1 MRFEIRGENRLGIT
15 RDVINVLTD
24 HGLDIRSFEVTTHYI
39 YADIPSIRPDRFE
52 PLAQALKRVP
62 GISDIREIDRLP
74 TERRRAQLHA
84 TLAALGDPVIA
95 VDANGRIAQANP
107 AAQKITGASE
117 KDLRDQDISN
127 ILIEPSIEDLRQS
140 GFRMPEHEVTLAG
153 QTYLLQVEP
162 IGHVD
167 DGSDTVE
174 DAPWGGVMVFHRAAR
189 LGRVMTAL
197 QDRSHT
203 GFDDIIGES
212 RAMVRVKSQAR
223 RLAGIDAPLLI
234 LGETGTGKELFARA
248 CHRASPRVDQPFLAL
263 NCAALPEGLAES
275 ELFGYAAGAFTSA
288 RRGGKPGLLE
298 LADGGTLFLDEIGE
312 LTPYLQAKLLRV
324 LQDGRFRRVGGT
336 DEITVDVRIISA
348 TNRDLEAMSQD
359 GSFREDLY
367 FRLNVL
373 GITLPPL
380 RDRIEDINDLARFF
394 IDRTAQQTE
403 RTPPRLANDALA
415 WLTSHDWPG
424 NVRELE
430 NTLFR
435 AVALLD
441 GDVLSARDLSSA
453 ATGTARKKTPA
464 IGPDSST
471 SAQDSNSGNNAPRD
485 TETGTAPG
493 NETARKPDLINA
505 ALSQEDFGA
514 GMALLEREMLAR
526 LYPDYPSSR
535 KLAERL
541 GMSHTAIANKL
552 RKYGIGS

>member
-24 HGLDIRSFEVTTHYI
+24 QGLDIRAFEVTTHHI
-39 YADIPSIRPDRFE
+39 YADIPAVRPERF
-52 PLAQALKRVP
+52 PALAKALKQIP
-62 GISDIREIDRLP
+62 GIFDITEIDRLP

-95 VDANGRIAQANP
+95 VDASGLIAQANP
-107 AAQKITGASE
+107 AAQAISATPE
-117 KDLRDQDISN
+117 MPLRDQDISS
-127 ILIEPSIEDLRQS
+127 ILAEPSIEDLRQG
-140 GFRMPEHEVTLAG
+140 GFHLPEREVALGG

-167 DGSDTVE
+167 DGSDSAD
-174 DAPWGGVMVFHRAAR
+174 DAPWGGVMVFHRPAR
-189 LGRVMTAL
+189 LGRVITAL

-203 GFDDIIGES
+203 GFDDIIGTS
-212 RAMVRVKSQAR
+212 RAMLRVKSQAE
-223 RLAGIDAPLLI
+223 RLAAIDAPLLI

-248 CHRASPRVDQPFLAL
+248 CHRASTRADQPFLAL

-324 LQDGRFRRVGGT
+324 LQDGSFRRVGGT

-348 TNRDLEAMSQD
+348 TNRDLEAMSHD
-359 GSFREDLY
+359 GTFREDLY

-380 RDRIEDINDLARFF
+380 RDRVEDIADLAAFF

-403 RTPPRLANDALA
+403 RATPRLARDGLD
-415 WLTSHDWPG
+415 WLCAHDWPG

-441 GDVLSARDLSSA
+441 GKTLGARDLADA
-453 ATGTARKKTPA
+453 ASGTASVAAPQPPNVAET
-464 IGPDSST
+464 
-471 SAQDSNSGNNAPRD
+471 AQDTTTPPTQQTDLIATALAQSDFNSGMD
-485 TETGTAPG
+485 
-493 NETARKPDLINA
+493 
-505 ALSQEDFGA
+505 
-514 GMALLEREMLAR
+514 LLEREMLAR

-535 KLAERL
+535 KLADRL
-541 GMSHTAIANKL
+541 GVSHTSIANKL
-552 RKYGIGS
+552 RKYGIGT

>member
-15 RDVINVLTD
+15 RDVINVLAD
-24 HGLDIRSFEVTTHYI
+24 QGLDIRAFEVTTHHI
-39 YADIPSIRPDRFE
+39 YADIPAVRPERF
-52 PLAQALKRVP
+52 LLLSHALKQIP
-62 GISDIREIDRLP
+62 GIFDITEIDRLP

-95 VDANGRIAQANP
+95 VDANGLIAQANP
-107 AAQKITGASE
+107 AAQAISGTPDKP
-117 KDLRDQDISN
+117 LRDQDISS
-127 ILIEPSIEDLRQS
+127 ILLEPSIEDLHQG
-140 GFRMPEHEVTLAG
+140 GFRLPEREVTLGG

-167 DGSDTVE
+167 DGSDVTD

-189 LGRVMTAL
+189 LGRVITAL
-197 QDRSHT
+197 QDRGHT
-203 GFDDIIGES
+203 DFDDIIGTS
-212 RAMVRVKSQAR
+212 RAMTRVKSQAQ
-223 RLAGIDAPLLI
+223 RLAAIDAPILI

-248 CHRASPRVDQPFLAL
+248 CHRASTRSDQPFLAL
-263 NCAALPEGLAES
+263 NCAAMPEGLAES

-288 RRGGKPGLLE
+288 RRGGKPGILE

-348 TNRDLEAMSQD
+348 TNRDLEAMSHD
-359 GSFREDLY
+359 GTFREDLY

-380 RDRIEDINDLARFF
+380 RDRIKDIADLATFF

-403 RTPPRLANDALA
+403 RSTPKLARDGLD
-415 WLTSHDWPG
+415 WLCSHDWPG

-441 GDVLSARDLSSA
+441 GDVLGARDLADA
-453 ATGTARKKTPA
+453 ASGTANAPEPSHQNTA
-464 IGPDSST
+464 EA
-471 SAQDSNSGNNAPRD
+471 AQDAPTTSD
-485 TETGTAPG
+485 Q
-493 NETARKPDLINA
+493 PDLIA
-505 ALSQEDFGA
+505 TALAQSDFNS
-514 GMALLEREMLAR
+514 GMNLLEREMLMR

-541 GMSHTAIANKL
+541 RVSHTSIANKL
-552 RKYGIGS
+552 RKYGIGT

>member
-1 MRFEIRGENRLGIT
+1 MRFEIRGENRVGIT
-15 RDVINVLTD
+15 RDVVNVLTD
-24 HGLDIRSFEVTTHYI
+24 QGLDIRAFEVTTHHI
-39 YADIPSIRPDRFE
+39 YADIPAIRPGRF
-52 PLAQALKRVP
+52 PLLAHALKQIP

-95 VDANGRIAQANP
+95 VDANGQIAQANP
-107 AAQKITGASE
+107 AAQSIAGTSE
-117 KDLRDQDISN
+117 KPLRDQDIST
-127 ILIEPSIEDLRQS
+127 ILAEPSIEDLRQS
-140 GFRMPEHEVTLAG
+140 GFRMPEHEVILGG

-167 DGSDTVE
+167 DGSDAADDE
-174 DAPWGGVMVFHRAAR
+174 PWGGVMVFHRAAR
-189 LGRVMTAL
+189 LGRVITAL

-203 GFDDIIGES
+203 GFDDIIGTS
-212 RAMVRVKSQAR
+212 RAMTRVKSQAQ
-223 RLAGIDAPLLI
+223 RLAAIDAPLLI

-248 CHRASPRVDQPFLAL
+248 CHRASTRADQPFLAL
-263 NCAALPEGLAES
+263 NCAAMPEGLAES

-336 DEITVDVRIISA
+336 DEIAVDVRIISA
-348 TNRDLEAMSQD
+348 TNRDLEAMSHD
-359 GSFREDLY
+359 GTFREDLY

-373 GITLPPL
+373 AITLPPL
-380 RDRIEDINDLARFF
+380 RDRIEDIADLARFF

-403 RTPPRLANDALA
+403 RPAPYLARDGLD
-415 WLTSHDWPG
+415 WLRAHDWPG

-441 GDVLSARDLSSA
+441 GDVLGAGDLTSA
-453 ATGTARKKTPA
+453 ATGTMTSADTP
-464 IGPDSST
+464 PSDSSLSPPANRQNNIAT
-471 SAQDSNSGNNAPRD
+471 SADPI
-485 TETGTAPG
+485 T
-493 NETARKPDLINA
+493 A
-505 ALSQEDFGA
+505 ALAQDDFNA
-514 GMALLEREMLAR
+514 GLDLLEREMLMR

-541 GMSHTAIANKL
+541 GVSHTSIANKL
-552 RKYGIGS
+552 RKYGIGQ

>member
-24 HGLDIRSFEVTTHYI
+24 QGLDIRTFEVTTHHI
-39 YADIPSIRPDRFE
+39 YADIPAIRPERF
-52 PLAQALKRVP
+52 PALASALKKIP
-62 GISDIREIDRLP
+62 GIFDITEIDRLP

-95 VDANGRIAQANP
+95 VDANGLIAQANP
-107 AAQKITGASE
+107 AAQAISATPE
-117 KDLRDQDISN
+117 KPLRDQDISS
-127 ILIEPSIEDLRQS
+127 ILGEPSIEDLRQG
-140 GFRMPEHEVTLAG
+140 GFRLPEREVVLGG

-167 DGSDTVE
+167 DGSDASDDT
-174 DAPWGGVMVFHRAAR
+174 PWGGVMVFHRPAR
-189 LGRVMTAL
+189 LGRVITAL

-203 GFDDIIGES
+203 GFDDIIGTS
-212 RAMVRVKSQAR
+212 RAMLRVKSQAE
-223 RLAGIDAPLLI
+223 RLAAIDAPILI

-248 CHRASPRVDQPFLAL
+248 CHRASSRADQPFLAL
-263 NCAALPEGLAES
+263 NCAAMPEGLAES

-336 DEITVDVRIISA
+336 DEITVDVRVISA
-348 TNRDLEAMSQD
+348 TNRDLEAMSHD
-359 GSFREDLY
+359 GTFREDLY

-380 RDRIEDINDLARFF
+380 RDRVEDIADLAAVF

-403 RTPPRLANDALA
+403 RTPPRLARDGLD
-415 WLTSHDWPG
+415 WLCRHDWPG

-441 GDVLSARDLSSA
+441 GNVLGARDLADA
-453 ATGTARKKTPA
+453 ATGTAMTPERDTQQA
-464 IGPDSST
+464 HGAPDSGEASP
-471 SAQDSNSGNNAPRD
+471 SGESEQADLIANALAQSDFNSGM
-485 TETGTAPG
+485 E
-493 NETARKPDLINA
+493 
-505 ALSQEDFGA
+505 
-514 GMALLEREMLAR
+514 LLEREMLAR

-535 KLAERL
+535 KLAKRL
-541 GMSHTAIANKL
+541 GVSHTSIANKL
-552 RKYGIGS
+552 RKYGIGT

>member
-15 RDVINVLTD
+15 RDVVNVLTD
-24 HGLDIRSFEVTTHYI
+24 QGLDIRAFEVTTHYI
-39 YADIPSIRPDRFE
+39 YADIPAIQPGRF
-52 PLAQALKRVP
+52 PLLSHALKQIP

-95 VDANGRIAQANP
+95 VDANGLIAQANP
-107 AAQKITGASE
+107 AAQSIAGTNDKP
-117 KDLRDQDISN
+117 LRDQDISN
-127 ILIEPSIEDLRQS
+127 ILAEPSIEDLRQS
-140 GFRMPEHEVTLAG
+140 GFHLPEHEVTLGG

-167 DGSDTVE
+167 DGSDAGDDE
-174 DAPWGGVMVFHRAAR
+174 PWGGVMVFHRAAR
-189 LGRVMTAL
+189 LGRVITAL

-203 GFDDIIGES
+203 GFDDIIGTS
-212 RAMVRVKSQAR
+212 RAMTRVKSQAQ
-223 RLAGIDAPLLI
+223 RLANIDAPLLI

-248 CHRASPRVDQPFLAL
+248 CHRASARADQPFLAL
-263 NCAALPEGLAES
+263 NCAAMPEGLAES

-336 DEITVDVRIISA
+336 DEISVDVRIISA
-348 TNRDLEAMSQD
+348 TNRDLEAMSHD
-359 GSFREDLY
+359 GTFREDLY
-367 FRLNVL
+367 FRINVL

-380 RDRIEDINDLARFF
+380 RDRVEDIDDLAKFF
-394 IDRTAQQTE
+394 MARTAQQTE
-403 RTPPRLANDALA
+403 RPTPHLARDGLD
-415 WLTSHDWPG
+415 WLRAHDWPG

-441 GDVLSARDLSSA
+441 GDVLGARDLTSA
-453 ATGTARKKTPA
+453 ATGTMTP
-464 IGPDSST
+464 PDTAAHSES
-471 SAQDSNSGNNAPRD
+471 
-485 TETGTAPG
+485 TAPSDAQ
-493 NETARKPDLINA
+493 TAPAHGPDLITQALAQDDFNA
-505 ALSQEDFGA
+505 GLD
-514 GMALLEREMLAR
+514 MLEREMLMR

-541 GMSHTAIANKL
+541 GVSHTSIANKL
-552 RKYGIGS
+552 RKYGIGP

>member
-15 RDVINVLTD
+15 RDVVNVLTD
-24 HGLDIRSFEVTTHYI
+24 HKLDIRSFEVTTHHI
-39 YADIPSIRPDRFE
+39 YADIPAVRPEKF
-52 PLAQALKRVP
+52 PLLAHALKQIP

-95 VDANGRIAQANP
+95 VDANGQIAQVNP
-107 AAQKITGASE
+107 AAQTIAGTPE
-117 KDLRDQDISN
+117 KPLRDMTITS
-127 ILIEPSIEDLRQS
+127 ILNEPSIEDLRQS
-140 GFRMPEHEVTLAG
+140 GFHMPEHEVTLGG
-153 QTYLLQVEP
+153 QTYMLQVEP

-167 DGSDTVE
+167 DGSDIVD

-189 LGRVMTAL
+189 LGRVITAL

-203 GFDDIIGES
+203 GFDDIIGDS
-212 RAMVRVKSQAR
+212 RAMTRVKSQAK

-248 CHRASPRVDQPFLAL
+248 CHRASTRVDQPFLAL
-263 NCAALPEGLAES
+263 NCAAMPEGLAES

-336 DEITVDVRIISA
+336 DEIAVDVRIISA
-348 TNRDLEAMSQD
+348 TNRDLETMSHD
-359 GSFREDLY
+359 GTFREDLY
-367 FRLNVL
+367 FRINVL

-380 RDRIEDINDLARFF
+380 RDRIEDINDLAQFF

-403 RTPPRLANDALA
+403 RATPHLARDGLA
-415 WLTSHDWPG
+415 WLQNHDWPG

-441 GDVLSARDLSSA
+441 GDVLSAHDLNSA
-453 ATGTARKKTPA
+453 ATGTAAKH
-464 IGPDSST
+464 
-471 SAQDSNSGNNAPRD
+471 AQTD
-485 TETGTAPG
+485 TAPA
-493 NETARKPDLINA
+493 NPNTLQPSTQNSDVIAQ
-505 ALSQEDFGA
+505 ALSQPDFNA
-514 GMALLEREMLAR
+514 GLDLLEREMLMR
-526 LYPDYPSSR
+526 LYPDHPSSR

-541 GMSHTAIANKL
+541 GVSHTSIANKL
-552 RKYGIGS
+552 RKYGIGQ

>member
-24 HGLDIRSFEVTTHYI
+24 QGLDIRTFEVTTHYI
-39 YADIPSIRPDRFE
+39 YADIPSVRPERF
-52 PLAQALKRVP
+52 LLLSHALKQIP
-62 GISDIREIDRLP
+62 GIFEITEIDRLP

-95 VDANGRIAQANP
+95 VDANGQIAQVNP
-107 AAQKITGASE
+107 AAQAISGAPD
-117 KDLRDQDISN
+117 KPLRDQDISS
-127 ILIEPSIEDLRQS
+127 ILEEPSIEDLRQG
-140 GFRMPEHEVTLAG
+140 GFHLPEREVTLGG

-167 DGSDTVE
+167 DGSDVTD

-189 LGRVMTAL
+189 LGRVITAL

-203 GFDDIIGES
+203 GFDDIIGTS
-212 RAMVRVKSQAR
+212 RAMTRVKSQAE
-223 RLAGIDAPLLI
+223 RLAAIDAPILI

-248 CHRASPRVDQPFLAL
+248 CHRASSRSDQPFLAL
-263 NCAALPEGLAES
+263 NCAAMPEGLAES

-324 LQDGRFRRVGGT
+324 LQDGSFRRVGGT
-336 DEITVDVRIISA
+336 DEITVDVRVISA
-348 TNRDLEAMSQD
+348 TNRDLETMSHD
-359 GSFREDLY
+359 GTFREDLY

-380 RDRIEDINDLARFF
+380 RDRVEDIADLATFF

-403 RTPPRLANDALA
+403 RSTPKLARDGLD
-415 WLTSHDWPG
+415 WLCSHDWPG

-441 GDVLSARDLSSA
+441 GDMLGARDLADA
-453 ATGTARKKTPA
+453 ASGTASAPESRAQNTAEATQDTPTN
-464 IGPDSST
+464 T
-471 SAQDSNSGNNAPRD
+471 SDQ
-485 TETGTAPG
+485 
-493 NETARKPDLINA
+493 PDLIA
-505 ALSQEDFGA
+505 TALAQSDFNS
-514 GMALLEREMLAR
+514 GMDFLEREMLTR

-535 KLAERL
+535 KLADRL
-541 GMSHTAIANKL
+541 GVSHTSIANKL
-552 RKYGIGS
+552 RKYGIGT

>member
-24 HGLDIRSFEVTTHYI
+24 QGLDIRTFEVTTHHI
-39 YADIPSIRPDRFE
+39 YADIPAVRPERF
-52 PLAQALKRVP
+52 LLLSHALKQIP
-62 GISDIREIDRLP
+62 GIFDITEIDRLP

-95 VDANGRIAQANP
+95 VDANGQIAQANP
-107 AAQKITGASE
+107 AAQAISDTPE
-117 KDLRDQDISN
+117 KTLRDHDIAN
-127 ILIEPSIEDLRQS
+127 ILSEPSIEDLRQS
-140 GFRMPEHEVTLAG
+140 GFRLPEREVILGG

-167 DGSDTVE
+167 DGSDASD
-174 DAPWGGVMVFHRAAR
+174 DAPWGGVMVFHRPAR
-189 LGRVMTAL
+189 LGRVITAL

-203 GFDDIIGES
+203 GFDDIIGTS
-212 RAMVRVKSQAR
+212 RAMTRVKSQAQ
-223 RLAGIDAPLLI
+223 RLAAIDAPILI

-248 CHRASPRVDQPFLAL
+248 CHRASPRADQPFLAL
-263 NCAALPEGLAES
+263 NCAAMPEGLAES

-324 LQDGRFRRVGGT
+324 LQDGSFRRVGGT

-348 TNRDLEAMSQD
+348 TNRDLETMSHD
-359 GSFREDLY
+359 GTFREDLY

-380 RDRIEDINDLARFF
+380 RDRVEDIADLADVF

-403 RTPPRLANDALA
+403 RTPPRLARDGLD
-415 WLTSHDWPG
+415 WLCAHDWPG

-441 GDVLSARDLSSA
+441 GNTLGANDLADA
-453 ATGTARKKTPA
+453 ASGTATVSEAHRNTPS
-464 IGPDSST
+464 DT
-471 SAQDSNSGNNAPRD
+471 AQDTATAPTEQTDLIATALAQSDFNSGMD
-485 TETGTAPG
+485 
-493 NETARKPDLINA
+493 
-505 ALSQEDFGA
+505 
-514 GMALLEREMLAR
+514 LLEREMLTR

-535 KLAERL
+535 KLADRL
-541 GMSHTAIANKL
+541 GVSHTSIANKL
-552 RKYGIGS
+552 RKYGIT

>member
-1 MRFEIRGENRLGIT
+1 MRFEIRGENRVGIT
-15 RDVINVLTD
+15 RDVVNVLTD
-24 HGLDIRSFEVTTHYI
+24 QGLDIRAFEVTTHHI
-39 YADIPSIRPDRFE
+39 YADIPAIRPGRF
-52 PLAQALKRVP
+52 PLLAHALKQIP

-95 VDANGRIAQANP
+95 VDANGQIAQANP
-107 AAQKITGASE
+107 AAQSIAGTSE
-117 KDLRDQDISN
+117 KPLRDQDIST
-127 ILIEPSIEDLRQS
+127 ILAEPSIEDLRQS
-140 GFRMPEHEVTLAG
+140 GFRMPEHEVTLGG

-167 DGSDTVE
+167 DGSDAAD

-189 LGRVMTAL
+189 LGRVITAL

-203 GFDDIIGES
+203 GFDDIIGTS
-212 RAMVRVKSQAR
+212 RAMTRVKSQAQ
-223 RLAGIDAPLLI
+223 RLAAIDAPLLI

-248 CHRASPRVDQPFLAL
+248 CHRASTRADQPFLAL
-263 NCAALPEGLAES
+263 NCAAMPEGLAES

-336 DEITVDVRIISA
+336 DEIAVDVRIISA
-348 TNRDLEAMSQD
+348 TNRDLEAMSHD
-359 GSFREDLY
+359 GTFREDLY

-373 GITLPPL
+373 AITLPPL
-380 RDRIEDINDLARFF
+380 RDRIEDIADLARFF

-403 RTPPRLANDALA
+403 RPAPYLARDGLD
-415 WLTSHDWPG
+415 WLRAHDWPG

-441 GDVLSARDLSSA
+441 GDVLGAGDLTSA
-453 ATGTARKKTPA
+453 ASGTM
-464 IGPDSST
+464 T
-471 SAQDSNSGNNAPRD
+471 SAD
-485 TETGTAPG
+485 TPPSDNFPSPPVSHQKGIATSSDPIA
-493 NETARKPDLINA
+493 A
-505 ALSQEDFGA
+505 ALAQNDFNA
-514 GMALLEREMLAR
+514 GLDLLEREMLMR

-541 GMSHTAIANKL
+541 GVSHTSIANKL
-552 RKYGIGS
+552 RKYGIGQ

>member
-24 HGLDIRSFEVTTHYI
+24 QGLDIRTFEVTTHHI
-39 YADIPSIRPDRFE
+39 YADIPAVRPERFLL
-52 PLAQALKRVP
+52 LAHALRQIP
-62 GISDIREIDRLP
+62 GIFEITEIDRLP

-95 VDANGRIAQANP
+95 VDANGLIAQANP
-107 AAQKITGASE
+107 AAQAISTTPDKP
-117 KDLRDQDISN
+117 LRDHHISS
-127 ILIEPSIEDLRQS
+127 ILGEPSIEDLRQG
-140 GFRMPEHEVTLAG
+140 GFRLPEREVTLGG

-167 DGSDTVE
+167 DGSDITD

-189 LGRVMTAL
+189 LGRVITAL
-197 QDRSHT
+197 QDRGHS
-203 GFDDIIGES
+203 GFDDIIGTS
-212 RAMVRVKSQAR
+212 RAMTRVKSQAQ
-223 RLAGIDAPLLI
+223 RLAVIDAPILI

-248 CHRASPRVDQPFLAL
+248 CHRASPRADQPFLAL
-263 NCAALPEGLAES
+263 NCAAMPEGLAES

-324 LQDGRFRRVGGT
+324 LQDGSFRRVGGT
-336 DEITVDVRIISA
+336 DEITVDVRVISA
-348 TNRDLEAMSQD
+348 TNRDLETMSHD
-359 GSFREDLY
+359 GTFREDLY

-380 RDRIEDINDLARFF
+380 RDRIEDIADLAAFF
-394 IDRTAQQTE
+394 INRTAQQTE
-403 RTPPRLANDALA
+403 RSTPRLTRDGLD
-415 WLTSHDWPG
+415 WLCAHDWPG

-441 GDVLSARDLSSA
+441 GETLGARDLLNA
-453 ATGTARKKTPA
+453 ASGTAGTPEPGSQKTPA
-464 IGPDSST
+464 TAHAASDKSSEQT
-471 SAQDSNSGNNAPRD
+471 
-485 TETGTAPG
+485 
-493 NETARKPDLINA
+493 DLIAA
-505 ALSQEDFGA
+505 ALAQEDLSS
-514 GMALLEREMLAR
+514 GMDLLEREMLAR

-541 GMSHTAIANKL
+541 GVSHTSIANKL
-552 RKYGIGS
+552 RKYGIGA

>member
-1 MRFEIRGENRLGIT
+1 MLS
-15 RDVINVLTD
+15 
-24 HGLDIRSFEVTTHYI
+24 H
-39 YADIPSIRPDRFE
+39 
-52 PLAQALKRVP
+52 ALKRIP

-95 VDANGRIAQANP
+95 VDASGQIAQANP
-107 AAQKITGASE
+107 AAQTITGLSE
-117 KDLRDQDISN
+117 KDLRDRDISF
-127 ILIEPSIEDLRQS
+127 ILNDPSIEDLRHS
-140 GFRMPEHEVTLAG
+140 KFHLPEREVTLGG

-167 DGSDTVE
+167 DGSDID
-174 DAPWGGVMVFHRAAR
+174 DASPWGGVMVFHRAAR
-189 LGRVMTAL
+189 LGRVITAL

-203 GFDDIIGES
+203 EFDDIIGES
-212 RAMVRVKSQAR
+212 RAMTRVKSQAK
-223 RLAGIDAPLLI
+223 RLAAIDAPLLI

-248 CHRASPRVDQPFLAL
+248 SHRASTRIDQPFLAL
-263 NCAALPEGLAES
+263 NCAAMPEGLAES

-336 DEITVDVRIISA
+336 DEIGVDVRIISA
-348 TNRDLEAMSQD
+348 TNRDLEAMSHD
-359 GSFREDLY
+359 GTFREDLY

-380 RDRIEDINDLARFF
+380 RDRIEDINDLAQFF

-403 RTPPRLANDALA
+403 RATPHLAQDALA
-415 WLTSHDWPG
+415 WLTQHTWPG

-441 GDVLSARDLSSA
+441 GNTLTARDLCDA
-453 ATGTARKKTPA
+453 ATGTAQH
-464 IGPDSST
+464 T
-471 SAQDSNSGNNAPRD
+471 S
-485 TETGTAPG
+485 
-493 NETARKPDLINA
+493 ETATTNLSDANTPTTTPPHHRTDIITDALAAPDFA
-505 ALSQEDFGA
+505 T
-514 GMALLEREMLAR
+514 GMTMIEREMLTR

-541 GMSHTAIANKL
+541 GVSHTSIANKL

>member
-24 HGLDIRSFEVTTHYI
+24 QGLDIRTFEVTTHHI
-39 YADIPSIRPDRFE
+39 YADIPAVRPERF
-52 PLAQALKRVP
+52 LLLSHALKQIP
-62 GISDIREIDRLP
+62 GIFEITEIDRLP

-95 VDANGRIAQANP
+95 VDANGLIAQANP
-107 AAQKITGASE
+107 AAQAISGTPDKP
-117 KDLRDQDISN
+117 LRDQNISDI
-127 ILIEPSIEDLRQS
+127 LVEPSIENLRQG
-140 GFRMPEHEVTLAG
+140 GFRLPEREVTLGG

-167 DGSDTVE
+167 DGSDVTD

-189 LGRVMTAL
+189 LGRVITAL
-197 QDRSHT
+197 QDRGHT
-203 GFDDIIGES
+203 DFDDIIGTS
-212 RAMVRVKSQAR
+212 RAMTRVKSQAQ
-223 RLAGIDAPLLI
+223 RLAAIDAPILI

-248 CHRASPRVDQPFLAL
+248 CHRASPRFDQPFLAL
-263 NCAALPEGLAES
+263 NCAAMPEGLAES

-288 RRGGKPGLLE
+288 RRGGKPGILE

-348 TNRDLEAMSQD
+348 TNRDLETMSHD
-359 GSFREDLY
+359 GTFREDLY

-380 RDRIEDINDLARFF
+380 RDRVEDIADLATFF
-394 IDRTAQQTE
+394 IGRTAQQTE
-403 RTPPRLANDALA
+403 RSTPKLARDGLD
-415 WLTSHDWPG
+415 WLCSHDWPG

-441 GDVLSARDLSSA
+441 GDVLGARDLADA
-453 ATGTARKKTPA
+453 ASGTANAPEPHAQNTVEA
-464 IGPDSST
+464 
-471 SAQDSNSGNNAPRD
+471 AQDAVTTSDQTDLIATALAQSDFNSGMD
-485 TETGTAPG
+485 
-493 NETARKPDLINA
+493 
-505 ALSQEDFGA
+505 
-514 GMALLEREMLAR
+514 LLEREMLTR

-541 GMSHTAIANKL
+541 GVSHTSIANKL
-552 RKYGIGS
+552 RKYGIGT

>member
-1 MRFEIRGENRLGIT
+1 MRFEIQGENRLGIT
-15 RDVINVLTD
+15 RDVVNVLTD
-24 HGLDIRSFEVTTHYI
+24 QGLDIRAFEVTTHYI
-39 YADIPSIRPDRFE
+39 YADIPAIRPERF
-52 PLAQALKRVP
+52 PLLSHALKQIP
-62 GISDIREIDRLP
+62 GISGIREIDRLP

-95 VDANGRIAQANP
+95 VDANGQIAQANP
-107 AAQKITGASE
+107 AAQTITGASE
-117 KDLRDQDISN
+117 KELRDRDISF
-127 ILIEPSIEDLRQS
+127 ILDDPSIEDLRQS
-140 GFRMPEHEVTLAG
+140 QFHLPEREVILGG

-167 DGSDTVE
+167 DGSDVDDTT
-174 DAPWGGVMVFHRAAR
+174 PWGGVMVFHRAAR
-189 LGRVMTAL
+189 LGRVITAL

-212 RAMVRVKSQAR
+212 RAMTQVKSQAK
-223 RLAGIDAPLLI
+223 RLAAIDAPLLI

-248 CHRASPRVDQPFLAL
+248 SHRASSRIDQPFLAL
-263 NCAALPEGLAES
+263 NCAAMPEGLAES

-336 DEITVDVRIISA
+336 DEIAVDVRIISA
-348 TNRDLEAMSQD
+348 TNRDLEAMSHD
-359 GSFREDLY
+359 GTFREDLY

-380 RDRIEDINDLARFF
+380 RERSEDIHDLAQFF

-403 RTPPRLANDALA
+403 RGTPYLANDALD
-415 WLTSHDWPG
+415 WLRHHDWPG

-441 GDVLSARDLSSA
+441 GDVLSARDLNDA
-453 ATGTARKKTPA
+453 A
-464 IGPDSST
+464 I
-471 SAQDSNSGNNAPRD
+471 
-485 TETGTAPG
+485 GTAPRA
-493 NETARKPDLINA
+493 NETPTSHTSDTKGRNIHPGAPQQPDIITNA
-505 ALSQEDFGA
+505 LAAEDFA
-514 GMALLEREMLAR
+514 TGMTMIEREMLTR

-541 GMSHTAIANKL
+541 GVSHTSIANKL
-552 RKYGIGS
+552 RKYGIGG

>member
-24 HGLDIRSFEVTTHYI
+24 QGLDIRAFEVTTHHI
-39 YADIPSIRPDRFE
+39 YADIPAVRPERF
-52 PLAQALKRVP
+52 PALAKALKQIP
-62 GISDIREIDRLP
+62 GIFDITEIDRLP
-74 TERRRAQLHA
+74 TERRRAQVHA

-95 VDANGRIAQANP
+95 VDANGLIAQANP
-107 AAQKITGASE
+107 AAQAISATPE
-117 KDLRDQDISN
+117 IPLRDQDISS
-127 ILIEPSIEDLRQS
+127 ILAEPSIEDLRQG
-140 GFRMPEHEVTLAG
+140 GFHLPEREVALGG

-167 DGSDTVE
+167 DGSDSAD
-174 DAPWGGVMVFHRAAR
+174 DAPWGGVMVFHRPAR
-189 LGRVMTAL
+189 LGRVITAL

-203 GFDDIIGES
+203 GFDDIIGTS
-212 RAMVRVKSQAR
+212 RAMLRVKSQAE
-223 RLAGIDAPLLI
+223 RLAAIDAPLLI

-248 CHRASPRVDQPFLAL
+248 CHRASTRADQPFLAL

-324 LQDGRFRRVGGT
+324 LQDGSFRRVGGT

-348 TNRDLEAMSQD
+348 TNRDLEAMSHD
-359 GSFREDLY
+359 GTFREDLY

-380 RDRIEDINDLARFF
+380 RDRVEDIADLAAFF

-403 RTPPRLANDALA
+403 RSTPRLARDGLD
-415 WLTSHDWPG
+415 WLCAHDWPG

-441 GDVLSARDLSSA
+441 GKTLGARDLADA
-453 ATGTARKKTPA
+453 ASGTASVAAPQPHNAAET
-464 IGPDSST
+464 
-471 SAQDSNSGNNAPRD
+471 AQDTPTPPTQQTDLIATALAQSDFNSGMD
-485 TETGTAPG
+485 
-493 NETARKPDLINA
+493 
-505 ALSQEDFGA
+505 
-514 GMALLEREMLAR
+514 LLEREMLAR

-535 KLAERL
+535 KLADRL
-541 GMSHTAIANKL
+541 GVSHTSIANKL
-552 RKYGIGS
+552 RKYGIGT

>member
-1 MRFEIRGENRLGIT
+1 MRFEITGENRVGIT
-15 RDVINVLTD
+15 RDVVNVLAEFK
-24 HGLDIRSFEVTTHYI
+24 LDIRAFEVTTRHI
-39 YADIPSIRPDRFE
+39 FADIPAIRPERFPLLADR
-52 PLAQALKRVP
+52 LMQLP
-62 GISDIREIDRLP
+62 GIEDVKPIDRLP

-95 VDANGRIAQANP
+95 VDANGLIAQANP
-107 AAQKITGASE
+107 AAQNIAGSPDAP
-117 KDLRDQDISN
+117 LRDRPLADFLTDPDID
-127 ILIEPSIEDLRQS
+127 DLRQS
-140 GFRMPEHEVTLAG
+140 HFRLPEREVTLGG

-167 DGSDTVE
+167 DGTDADD
-174 DAPWGGVMVFHRAAR
+174 DAPWGGVMVFQRAAR

-203 GFDDIIGES
+203 GFDDIIGQS
-212 RAMVRVKSQAR
+212 KVLARVKAQAK
-223 RLAGIDAPLLI
+223 RLASVDAPLLI

-248 CHRASPRVDQPFLAL
+248 CHRASNRADQPFLAL
-263 NCAALPEGLAES
+263 NCAAMPEGLAES

-336 DEITVDVRIISA
+336 DEIAVDVRVISA
-348 TNRDLEAMSQD
+348 TNRDLEAMSHD
-359 GSFREDLY
+359 GTFREDLY

-380 RDRIEDINDLARFF
+380 RDRREDIADLALYFVT
-394 IDRTAQQTE
+394 RTARQTE
-403 RTPPRLANDALA
+403 RATTPHIASDALS
-415 WLTSHDWPG
+415 WLARHDWPG

-441 GDVLSARDLSSA
+441 GDILTARDLATTASHPPAMIVDQAAPSPDHAADGSA
-453 ATGTARKKTPA
+453 ADPISAAIAQGTFA
-464 IGPDSST
+464 D
-471 SAQDSNSGNNAPRD
+471 
-485 TETGTAPG
+485 
-493 NETARKPDLINA
+493 
-505 ALSQEDFGA
+505 
-514 GMALLEREMLAR
+514 GMNMLEREMLMR

-535 KLAERL
+535 KLAKRL
-541 GMSHTAIANKL
+541 GISHTAIARKL
-552 RKYGIGS
+552 RKYGISG

>member
-15 RDVINVLTD
+15 RDVINVLAD
-24 HGLDIRSFEVTTHYI
+24 QGLDIRAFEVTTHHI
-39 YADIPSIRPDRFE
+39 YADIPAVRPERFLL
-52 PLAQALKRVP
+52 LAHALKQIP
-62 GISDIREIDRLP
+62 GIFDITEIDRLP

-95 VDANGRIAQANP
+95 VDANGLIAQANP
-107 AAQKITGASE
+107 AAQAISGTPDKP
-117 KDLRDQDISN
+117 LRDQHISDI
-127 ILIEPSIEDLRQS
+127 LVEPSIEDLRQS
-140 GFRMPEHEVTLAG
+140 GFRLPEREVTLGG
-153 QTYLLQVEP
+153 QTYLLLVEP

-167 DGSDTVE
+167 DGSDVTD

-189 LGRVMTAL
+189 LGRVITAL
-197 QDRSHT
+197 QDRGHT
-203 GFDDIIGES
+203 DFDDIIGTS
-212 RAMVRVKSQAR
+212 RAMTRVKSQAQ
-223 RLAGIDAPLLI
+223 RLAAIEAPILI

-248 CHRASPRVDQPFLAL
+248 CHRASPRSDQPFLAL
-263 NCAALPEGLAES
+263 NCAAMPEGLAES

-288 RRGGKPGLLE
+288 RRGGKPGILE

-348 TNRDLEAMSQD
+348 TNRDLEAMSHD
-359 GSFREDLY
+359 GTFREDLY

-380 RDRIEDINDLARFF
+380 RDRVEDIADLATFF

-403 RTPPRLANDALA
+403 RSTPKLARDGLD
-415 WLTSHDWPG
+415 WLCSHDWPG

-441 GDVLSARDLSSA
+441 GDVLGARDLADA
-453 ATGTARKKTPA
+453 ASGTASAPEPRAQNTA
-464 IGPDSST
+464 EA
-471 SAQDSNSGNNAPRD
+471 AQDAPMNTSD
-485 TETGTAPG
+485 Q
-493 NETARKPDLINA
+493 PDLIA
-505 ALSQEDFGA
+505 TALAQSDFNS
-514 GMALLEREMLAR
+514 GMDLLEREMLMR

-541 GMSHTAIANKL
+541 GVSHTSIANKL
-552 RKYGIGS
+552 RKYGIGT

>member
-15 RDVINVLTD
+15 RDVINVLAD
-24 HGLDIRSFEVTTHYI
+24 QGLDIRAFEVTTHHI
-39 YADIPSIRPDRFE
+39 YADIPAVRPERF
-52 PLAQALKRVP
+52 LLLSHALKQIP
-62 GISDIREIDRLP
+62 GIFDITEIDRLP

-95 VDANGRIAQANP
+95 VDANGLIAQANP
-107 AAQKITGASE
+107 AAQAISGTPDKP
-117 KDLRDQDISN
+117 LRDQDISS
-127 ILIEPSIEDLRQS
+127 ILLEPSIEDLRQG
-140 GFRMPEHEVTLAG
+140 GFRLPEREVTLGG

-167 DGSDTVE
+167 DGSDVTD

-189 LGRVMTAL
+189 LGRVITAL
-197 QDRSHT
+197 QDRGHT
-203 GFDDIIGES
+203 DFDDIIGTS
-212 RAMVRVKSQAR
+212 RAMTRVKSQAQ
-223 RLAGIDAPLLI
+223 RLAAIEAPILI

-248 CHRASPRVDQPFLAL
+248 CHRASARSDQPFLAL
-263 NCAALPEGLAES
+263 NCAAMPEGLAES

-288 RRGGKPGLLE
+288 RRGGKPGILE

-336 DEITVDVRIISA
+336 DEITVDVRVISA
-348 TNRDLEAMSQD
+348 TNRDLEAMSHD
-359 GSFREDLY
+359 GTFREDLY

-380 RDRIEDINDLARFF
+380 RDRIEDIADLAAFF

-403 RTPPRLANDALA
+403 RSTPKLARDGLD
-415 WLTSHDWPG
+415 WLCSHDWPG

-441 GDVLSARDLSSA
+441 GDVLGARDLADA
-453 ATGTARKKTPA
+453 ASGTA
-464 IGPDSST
+464 
-471 SAQDSNSGNNAPRD
+471 SAPEPRSQNTAEVAQTASDKPTEQTDLIATALAQSDFNSGMD
-485 TETGTAPG
+485 
-493 NETARKPDLINA
+493 
-505 ALSQEDFGA
+505 
-514 GMALLEREMLAR
+514 LLEREMLAR

-541 GMSHTAIANKL
+541 GVSHTSIANKL
-552 RKYGIGS
+552 RKYGIGT

>member
-1 MRFEIRGENRLGIT
+1 MRFEIQGENRLGIT
-15 RDVINVLTD
+15 RDVVNVLTD
-24 HGLDIRSFEVTTHYI
+24 QGLDIRAFEVTTHYI
-39 YADIPSIRPDRFE
+39 HADIPAIRPERF
-52 PLAQALKRVP
+52 PLLSHALKQIP
-62 GISDIREIDRLP
+62 GISGIREIDRLP

-84 TLAALGDPVIA
+84 TLAAFGNPVIA
-95 VDANGRIAQANP
+95 VDANGQIAQANP
-107 AAQKITGASE
+107 AAQTITGTSE
-117 KDLRDQDISN
+117 KDLRDRDISF
-127 ILIEPSIEDLRQS
+127 ILSDPSIEDLRQS
-140 GFRMPEHEVTLAG
+140 QFHLPEREVILGG

-167 DGSDTVE
+167 DGSDADDTT
-174 DAPWGGVMVFHRAAR
+174 PWGGVMVFHRAAR
-189 LGRVMTAL
+189 LGRVITAL

-212 RAMVRVKSQAR
+212 RAMTRVKSQAK
-223 RLAGIDAPLLI
+223 RLAAIDAPLLI

-248 CHRASPRVDQPFLAL
+248 SHRASTRIDQPFLAL
-263 NCAALPEGLAES
+263 NCAAMPEGLAES

-336 DEITVDVRIISA
+336 DEIAVDVRIISA
-348 TNRDLEAMSQD
+348 TNRDLEAMSHD
-359 GSFREDLY
+359 GTFREDLY

-380 RDRIEDINDLARFF
+380 RERREDIHDLAQFF

-403 RTPPRLANDALA
+403 RATPYLANDALD
-415 WLTSHDWPG
+415 WLRHHDWPG

-441 GDVLSARDLSSA
+441 GDVLSARDLNDAAISTAPRALDTATSYTPDTTGRNMRPGA
-453 ATGTARKKTPA
+453 PQQPDIITDALAAQDFATGMTM
-464 IGPDSST
+464 I
-471 SAQDSNSGNNAPRD
+471 
-485 TETGTAPG
+485 
-493 NETARKPDLINA
+493 
-505 ALSQEDFGA
+505 
-514 GMALLEREMLAR
+514 EREMLTR

-541 GMSHTAIANKL
+541 GVSHTSIANKL
-552 RKYGIGS
+552 RKYGIGG

>member
-1 MRFEIRGENRLGIT
+1 MRFEIQGENRLGIT
-15 RDVINVLTD
+15 RDVINVITD
-24 HGLDIRSFEVTTHYI
+24 HKLDIRNLEVTTHHI
-39 YADIPSIRPDRFE
+39 YADIPGIQSGKF
-52 PLAQALKRVP
+52 ALLSHSLLQIP
-62 GISDIREIDRLP
+62 GINDVRKIDRLP

-95 VDANGRIAQANP
+95 VDASGQIAQANP
-107 AAQKITGASE
+107 AAQILSDTPAIA
-117 KDLRDQDISN
+117 LRDQDITA
-127 ILIEPSIEDLRQS
+127 ILSDPSIDDLRQS
-140 GFRMPEHEVTLAG
+140 GFRLPERDVTVGG

-162 IGHVD
+162 IGHMD
-167 DGSDTVE
+167 DGSESSDDADT
-174 DAPWGGVMVFHRAAR
+174 PWGGVMIFHRAAR
-189 LGRVMTAL
+189 LGRVITAL

-203 GFDDIIGES
+203 GFDDIIGDS
-212 RAMVRVKSQAR
+212 HAMMRVKSQAE
-223 RLAGIDAPLLI
+223 RLAAIDAPLLI

-248 CHRASPRVDQPFLAL
+248 CHRASTRADHSFLTL
-263 NCAALPEGLAES
+263 NCAAMPEGLAES

-312 LTPYLQAKLLRV
+312 LSPYLQAKLLRV

-348 TNRDLEAMSQD
+348 TNRDLETMSQD
-359 GSFREDLY
+359 GTFREDLY

-380 RDRIEDINDLARFF
+380 RERAEDIPALAKVF
-394 IDRTAQQTE
+394 IDRTAAQTE
-403 RTPPRLANDALA
+403 RPSPILTQDALA
-415 WLTSHDWPG
+415 WLKSHDWPG

-441 GDVLSARDLSSA
+441 GNSLRAPDLNLAAR
-453 ATGTARKKTPA
+453 
-464 IGPDSST
+464 
-471 SAQDSNSGNNAPRD
+471 
-485 TETGTAPG
+485 GTAPAPAHPHDISSDTSADLPHNSAPSG
-493 NETARKPDLINA
+493 PDPITA
-505 ALSQEDFGA
+505 ALAAPSLND
-514 GMALLEREMLAR
+514 GMERLEREILTR

-541 GMSHTAIANKL
+541 GISHTAIARKL
-552 RKYGIGS
+552 AKYNIKS

>member
-24 HGLDIRSFEVTTHYI
+24 QGLDIRAFEVTTHHI
-39 YADIPSIRPDRFE
+39 YADIPAVRPERF
-52 PLAQALKRVP
+52 PALAKALKQIP
-62 GISDIREIDRLP
+62 GIFDITEIDRLP

-95 VDANGRIAQANP
+95 VDASGLIAQANP
-107 AAQKITGASE
+107 AAQAISATP
-117 KDLRDQDISN
+117 DMPLRDQDISS
-127 ILIEPSIEDLRQS
+127 ILAEPSIEDLRQG
-140 GFRMPEHEVTLAG
+140 GFHLPEREVALGG

-167 DGSDTVE
+167 DGSDCAD
-174 DAPWGGVMVFHRAAR
+174 DAPWGGVMVFHRPAR
-189 LGRVMTAL
+189 LGRVITAL

-203 GFDDIIGES
+203 GFGDIIGTS
-212 RAMVRVKSQAR
+212 RAMLRVKSQAE
-223 RLAGIDAPLLI
+223 RLAAIDAPLLI

-248 CHRASPRVDQPFLAL
+248 CHRASTRADQPFLAL

-324 LQDGRFRRVGGT
+324 LQDGSFRRVGGT

-348 TNRDLEAMSQD
+348 TNRDLEAMSHD
-359 GSFREDLY
+359 GTFREDLY

-380 RDRIEDINDLARFF
+380 RDRVEDIADLAAFF

-403 RTPPRLANDALA
+403 RSTPRLARDGLD
-415 WLTSHDWPG
+415 WLCAHDWPG

-441 GDVLSARDLSSA
+441 GNTLSARDLADA
-453 ATGTARKKTPA
+453 ASGTA
-464 IGPDSST
+464 ST
-471 SAQDSNSGNNAPRD
+471 LAPQTHNTAETAQDTATPPTQQTDLIATALAQSDFNSGMD
-485 TETGTAPG
+485 
-493 NETARKPDLINA
+493 
-505 ALSQEDFGA
+505 
-514 GMALLEREMLAR
+514 LLEREMLAR

-535 KLAERL
+535 KLADRL
-541 GMSHTAIANKL
+541 GVSHTSIANKL
-552 RKYGIGS
+552 RKYGIGT

>member
-1 MRFEIRGENRLGIT
+1 MQFEIRGENRLGIT
-15 RDVINVLTD
+15 RDVVNVLTD
-24 HGLDIRSFEVTTHYI
+24 QGLDIRAFEVTTHHI
-39 YADIPSIRPDRFE
+39 YADIPAIRPERF
-52 PLAQALKRVP
+52 PLLAHALKQIP
-62 GISDIREIDRLP
+62 GISDITKIDRLP

-95 VDANGRIAQANP
+95 VDANGLIAQANP
-107 AAQKITGASE
+107 AAQTIAGTSNTN
-117 KDLRDQDISN
+117 LRDQDISS
-127 ILIEPSIEDLRQS
+127 ILNEPTIEDLRQS
-140 GFRMPEHEVTLAG
+140 GFRLPEREVTLGG
-153 QTYLLQVEP
+153 QTYMLLVEP

-167 DGSDTVE
+167 DGSDVTE
-174 DAPWGGVMVFHRAAR
+174 DAPWGGVMLFHRAAR
-189 LGRVMTAL
+189 LGRVITAL

-203 GFDDIIGES
+203 GFDDIIGDS
-212 RAMVRVKSQAR
+212 RAMTRIKSQAE

-248 CHRASPRVDQPFLAL
+248 CHRASSRIDQPFLAL
-263 NCAALPEGLAES
+263 NCAAMPEGLAES

-336 DEITVDVRIISA
+336 DEIAVDVRIISA
-348 TNRDLEAMSQD
+348 TNRDLEAMSHD
-359 GSFREDLY
+359 GTFREDLY

-380 RDRIEDINDLARFF
+380 RDRIEDIAALAAFF

-403 RTPPRLANDALA
+403 RSTPRLAKDGLS
-415 WLTSHDWPG
+415 WLRSHTWPG

-441 GDVLSARDLSSA
+441 GDVLGARELTDA
-453 ATGTARKKTPA
+453 ATGTASIPDTQDTDPLGQPQTSPA
-464 IGPDSST
+464 QT
-471 SAQDSNSGNNAPRD
+471 HQ
-485 TETGTAPG
+485 
-493 NETARKPDLINA
+493 PDLIA
-505 ALSQEDFGA
+505 SALSQPDFNA
-514 GMALLEREMLAR
+514 GMDLLEREMLVR

-541 GMSHTAIANKL
+541 GVSHTSIANKL
-552 RKYGIGS
+552 RKYGIPD

>member
-15 RDVINVLTD
+15 RDVVNVLTD
-24 HGLDIRSFEVTTHYI
+24 QGLDIRAFEVTTHHI
-39 YADIPSIRPDRFE
+39 YADIPAIRPERF
-52 PLAQALKRVP
+52 PLLATALKKIP
-62 GISDIREIDRLP
+62 GISDITEIDRLP

-95 VDANGRIAQANP
+95 VDANGLIAQANP
-107 AAQKITGASE
+107 AAQAIAGTPE
-117 KDLRDQDISN
+117 KPLRDMDITS
-127 ILIEPSIEDLRQS
+127 ILNEPSIEDLRQS
-140 GFRMPEHEVTLAG
+140 KFRLPEHEVTLGG

-167 DGSDTVE
+167 DGSDAGDDE
-174 DAPWGGVMVFHRAAR
+174 PWGGVMVFHRAAR
-189 LGRVMTAL
+189 LGRVITAL

-203 GFDDIIGES
+203 GFDDIIGDS
-212 RAMVRVKSQAR
+212 RAMTRVKSQAQ

-248 CHRASPRVDQPFLAL
+248 CHRASTRSDQPFLAL

-336 DEITVDVRIISA
+336 DEIAVDVRIISA
-348 TNRDLEAMSQD
+348 TNRDLETMSHA
-359 GSFREDLY
+359 GTFREDLY

-380 RDRIEDINDLARFF
+380 RERIEDILDLAKFF

-403 RTPPRLANDALA
+403 RATPYLANDGLD
-415 WLTSHDWPG
+415 WLRAHDWPG

-441 GDVLSARDLSSA
+441 GDVLGARELTNA
-453 ATGTARKKTPA
+453 ATGT
-464 IGPDSST
+464 T
-471 SAQDSNSGNNAPRD
+471 SASDMLSTDAMMQDATTPSNA
-485 TETGTAPG
+485 TAPQ
-493 NETARKPDLINA
+493 NDLITE
-505 ALSQEDFGA
+505 ALAQADFSA
-514 GMALLEREMLAR
+514 GLDLLEREMLVR

-541 GMSHTAIANKL
+541 GVSHTSIANKL
-552 RKYGIGS
+552 RKYGIGT

>member
-24 HGLDIRSFEVTTHYI
+24 QGLDIRAFEVTTHHI
-39 YADIPSIRPDRFE
+39 YADIPAVRPERF
-52 PLAQALKRVP
+52 PALAKALKQIP
-62 GISDIREIDRLP
+62 GIFDITEIDRLP

-95 VDANGRIAQANP
+95 VDASGLIAQANP
-107 AAQKITGASE
+107 AAQAISE
-117 KDLRDQDISN
+117 TPEMPLRDQDISS
-127 ILIEPSIEDLRQS
+127 ILEEPSIEDLRQG
-140 GFRMPEHEVTLAG
+140 GFHLPEREVALGG

-167 DGSDTVE
+167 DGSDSAD
-174 DAPWGGVMVFHRAAR
+174 DAPWGGVMVFHRPAR
-189 LGRVMTAL
+189 LGRVITAL

-203 GFDDIIGES
+203 GFDDIIGTS
-212 RAMVRVKSQAR
+212 RAMLRVKSQAE
-223 RLAGIDAPLLI
+223 RLAAIDAPLLI

-248 CHRASPRVDQPFLAL
+248 CHRASTRADQPFLAL

-324 LQDGRFRRVGGT
+324 LQDGSFRRVGGT

-348 TNRDLEAMSQD
+348 TNRDLEAMSHD
-359 GSFREDLY
+359 GTFREDLY

-380 RDRIEDINDLARFF
+380 RDRIEDIADLAAFF

-403 RTPPRLANDALA
+403 RSTPRLARDGLD
-415 WLTSHDWPG
+415 WLCAHDWPG

-441 GDVLSARDLSSA
+441 GKTLGARDLADA
-453 ATGTARKKTPA
+453 ASGTASVAAPQPPNAAET
-464 IGPDSST
+464 
-471 SAQDSNSGNNAPRD
+471 AQDTATPPTQQTDLIATALAQNDFNSGMD
-485 TETGTAPG
+485 
-493 NETARKPDLINA
+493 
-505 ALSQEDFGA
+505 
-514 GMALLEREMLAR
+514 LLEREMLAR
-526 LYPDYPSSR
+526 PYPDYPSSR
-535 KLAERL
+535 KLADRL
-541 GMSHTAIANKL
+541 GVSHTSIANKL
-552 RKYGIGS
+552 RKYGIGT

>member
-1 MRFEIRGENRLGIT
+1 MRFEITGENRLGIT
-15 RDVINVLTD
+15 RDVVNVLTD
-24 HGLDIRSFEVTTHYI
+24 FKLDIRTFEVTTHHI
-39 YADIPSIRPDRFE
+39 FADIPGLRSDRF
-52 PLAQALKRVP
+52 ALVTHRLLQLP
-62 GISDIREIDRLP
+62 GVSAVTPIDRLP
-74 TERRRAQLHA
+74 TERRRALLHA

-95 VDANGRIAQANP
+95 VDASGLIAQANP
-107 AAQKITGASE
+107 AAQDIAGSPDAP
-117 KDLRDQDISN
+117 LRDRPLSDFLTDPDIN
-127 ILIEPSIEDLRQS
+127 DLRQS
-140 GFRMPEHEVTLAG
+140 QFRLPEREVILGG

-167 DGSDTVE
+167 DGTDSAD

-203 GFDDIIGES
+203 EFDDIIGDS
-212 RAMVRVKSQAR
+212 KIMGRIKAHAK
-223 RLAGIDAPLLI
+223 RLASVDAPLLI

-248 CHRASPRVDQPFLAL
+248 CHRASNRADQPFLAL
-263 NCAALPEGLAES
+263 NCAAMPEGLAES

-336 DEITVDVRIISA
+336 DEIAVDVRIISA
-348 TNRDLEAMSQD
+348 TNRDLETMSHQ
-359 GSFREDLY
+359 GTFREDLY

-380 RDRIEDINDLARFF
+380 RDRREDIGELANYFVT
-394 IDRTAQQTE
+394 RTARQTE
-403 RTPPRLANDALA
+403 RDAPRIAKDALS
-415 WLTSHDWPG
+415 WLTHHDWPG

-430 NTLFR
+430 NILFR

-441 GDVLSARDLSSA
+441 GDILTARDLSTA
-453 ATGTARKKTPA
+453 ASGTFGAPAHEVSKVDAISTGAPKT
-464 IGPDSST
+464 SST
-471 SAQDSNSGNNAPRD
+471 GSTANDPISIAMAQES
-485 TETGTAPG
+485 
-493 NETARKPDLINA
+493 
-505 ALSQEDFGA
+505 FGA
-514 GMALLEREMLAR
+514 GMDMLEREMLTR

-535 KLAERL
+535 KLADRL
-541 GMSHTAIANKL
+541 GLSHTAVARKL
-552 RKYGIGS
+552 RKYGISG

>member
-1 MRFEIRGENRLGIT
+1 MRFEITGENRVGIT
-15 RDVINVLTD
+15 RDVVNVLAD
-24 HGLDIRSFEVTTHYI
+24 FKLDIRAFEVTTHHI
-39 YADIPSIRPDRFE
+39 FADIPAIRPERF
-52 PLAQALKRVP
+52 PLLAHRLMQLP
-62 GISDIREIDRLP
+62 GIEDVKPIDRLP

-95 VDANGRIAQANP
+95 VDANGLIAQANP
-107 AAQKITGASE
+107 AAQNIAGSPDAP
-117 KDLRDQDISN
+117 LRDRPLADFLTDPDID
-127 ILIEPSIEDLRQS
+127 DLRQS
-140 GFRMPEHEVTLAG
+140 HFRLPEREVTLGG

-167 DGSDTVE
+167 DGT
-174 DAPWGGVMVFHRAAR
+174 DAADDEPWGGVMVFHRAAR

-203 GFDDIIGES
+203 GFDDIIGQS
-212 RAMVRVKSQAR
+212 KVLARVKAQAK
-223 RLAGIDAPLLI
+223 RLASVDAPLLI

-248 CHRASPRVDQPFLAL
+248 CHRASNRADQPFLAL
-263 NCAALPEGLAES
+263 NCAAMPEGLAES

-336 DEITVDVRIISA
+336 DEIAVDVRIISA
-348 TNRDLEAMSQD
+348 TNRDLDAMSHD
-359 GSFREDLY
+359 GTFREDLY

-380 RDRIEDINDLARFF
+380 RDRREDIAELALYFVT
-394 IDRTAQQTE
+394 RTAQQTE
-403 RTPPRLANDALA
+403 RPTPHIARDALS
-415 WLTSHDWPG
+415 WLASHDWPG

-441 GDVLSARDLSSA
+441 GDILTARDLTTTASNPPATATDEPGRLRDSA
-453 ATGTARKKTPA
+453 TTTPA
-464 IGPDSST
+464 TDP
-471 SAQDSNSGNNAPRD
+471 
-485 TETGTAPG
+485 
-493 NETARKPDLINA
+493 INA
-505 ALSQEDFGA
+505 AIAQGTLADGID
-514 GMALLEREMLAR
+514 MLEREMLMR

-541 GMSHTAIANKL
+541 GISHTAIARKL
-552 RKYGIGS
+552 RKYGISG